1 MSMTRTDPT
10 PSRAATRPGK
20 PELLSPAGS
29 LEAFFAAM
37 ESGADAVYCGLRDFS
52 ARAKAKN
59 FTLED
64 LGGMTAF
71 AHGKG
76 RRVYV
81 TLNTL
86 VKERELPALAETL
99 SHLEALAVDGVILQD
114 LAVWRLAREYFPALE
129 LHASTQMTVHN
140 AAGVRML
147 ERMGFKRAVLAREL
161 SLEEI
166 KALRSRTSMELE
178 HFIHGALCFS
188 FSGQCYFSSWLGERA
203 ATGVAAPSRA
213 AGATA
218 TASRRDTF
226 SPPMTCRP
234 STCCPSWRRPG

>member
-1 MSMTRTDPT
+1 MTRTDPNLSSST
-10 PSRAATRPGK
+10 SRAGK

-37 ESGADAVYCGLRDFS
+37 ESGADAVYCGLKDFS

-59 FTLED
+59 FTLDE
-64 LGGMTAF
+64 LAAMTGF
-71 AHGKG
+71 VHGKG

-86 VKERELPALAETL
+86 VKERELPVLAETL
-99 SHLEALAVDGVILQD
+99 SHLELLGVDGVILQD
-114 LAVWRLAREYFPALE
+114 LAVWRLAREHFPALE

-166 KALRSRTSMELE
+166 RTIRSRTSMELE

-188 FSGQCYFSSWLGERA
+188 FSGQCYFSSWLGGKSGNR
-203 ATGVAAPSRA
+203 G
-213 AGATA
+213 
-218 TASRRDTF
+218 
-226 SPPMTCRP
+226 
-234 STCCPSWRRPG
+234 